1 MLTGKQKE
9 VVGAFLDGE
18 KKVTA
23 ALEKNYA
30 GALADIKR
38 KIKELQ
44 ASPESQSKAYQITF
58 QQQLEKQV
66 SGILNDLQKN
76 NYATVEGHLL
86 KSYQDGYIGTMYDLQ
101 SQGVPLVMPLDQNQV
116 AKAVYKTSNSADL
129 ADELG
134 FTIDDLNKQVLS
146 EIQRGLA
153 TDMSYSDIGRN
164 ISNRSGVDMRRSQR
178 IARTE
183 GHRVQNEAKMDSLHG
198 AKDKGARIIKQWDST
213 LDGATRDTHRKL
225 DGQEREIDEAF
236 EMDGLYAM
244 YPGDFGDPS
253 EDQNCRCAMLQRA
266 EWAKDEGSY
275 EKWNN
280 ETGGFIETTGYDDF
294 REKYLE
300 AEKKMR
306 TDVDAHMIKVL
317 GEYTDGK
324 YRNYCGYS
332 QYLADGSF
340 GGHSDEFVKTLLANV
355 SEAEKADTERLLGI
369 IRNQDVSDVP
379 IVRLEKNGWETVYQ
393 KGDEIDWGIRSA
405 TQDTNFAQKV
415 WDGLDKGITIEEEH
429 SYVEFV
435 VQGDKKFFD
444 IAKYSN
450 YDQSEVLLEGKFRVV
465 GVDTI
470 SAKDIIA
477 KQTQTFS
484 EIEQANPSRFEAFTS
499 KKGKAMVRDTETG
512 VTKLA
517 EQWDIEVFY
526 KGKEMSYYEIVAK
539 EEKIFSRQ
547 IVTIE
552 QVIK

>member
-1 MLTGKQKE
+1 MTGKQKE

-23 ALEKNYA
+23 ALEKNYT

-76 NYATVEGHLL
+76 NYATVEDHLL

-266 EWAKDEGSY
+266 EWARDEGSY

-300 AEKKMR
+300 AENKM
-306 TDVDAHMIKVL
+306 
-317 GEYTDGK
+317 
-324 YRNYCGYS
+324 
-332 QYLADGSF
+332 
-340 GGHSDEFVKTLLANV
+340 
-355 SEAEKADTERLLGI
+355 
-369 IRNQDVSDVP
+369 
-379 IVRLEKNGWETVYQ
+379 
-393 KGDEIDWGIRSA
+393 
-405 TQDTNFAQKV
+405 
-415 WDGLDKGITIEEEH
+415 
-429 SYVEFV
+429 
-435 VQGDKKFFD
+435 
-444 IAKYSN
+444 
-450 YDQSEVLLEGKFRVV
+450 
-465 GVDTI
+465 
-470 SAKDIIA
+470 
-477 KQTQTFS
+477 
-484 EIEQANPSRFEAFTS
+484 
-499 KKGKAMVRDTETG
+499 
-512 VTKLA
+512 
-517 EQWDIEVFY
+517 
-526 KGKEMSYYEIVAK
+526 
-539 EEKIFSRQ
+539 
-547 IVTIE
+547 
-552 QVIK
+552 